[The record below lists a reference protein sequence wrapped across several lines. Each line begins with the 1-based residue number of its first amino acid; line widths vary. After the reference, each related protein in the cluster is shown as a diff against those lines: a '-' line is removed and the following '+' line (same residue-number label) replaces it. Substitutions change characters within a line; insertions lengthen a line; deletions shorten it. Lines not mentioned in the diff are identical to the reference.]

1 MDNSV
6 EYISEPIIVY
16 ATFQLLSGTRGEWGA
31 LLPLFF
37 QKGGNGGGA
46 NFSSQYH
53 REFHG

>member
-1 MDNSV
+1 MGNSV
-6 EYISEPIIVY
+6 EYISYTCV
-16 ATFQLLSGTRGEWGA
+16 LLNYSQGREESGDIA
-31 LLPLFF
+31 PLSF